1 MFRCIVLLFV
11 IIALFCV
18 TVVADLELVFSKDTF
33 CCVLGNS
40 EDWHTVWYCVSG
52 VVSGGRERI
61 SGMSSG
67 GEGVWGLRVLHR
79 CLTEE
84 TINLFSASEHQQL
97 HLPTLL
103 LPFRVTGITM
113 GILIG
118 GCMKDEIVSSSAASP
133 EIM

>member
-1 MFRCIVLLFV
+1 MC
-11 IIALFCV
+11 
-18 TVVADLELVFSKDTF
+18 LEL
-33 CCVLGNS
+33 CREEES
-40 EDWHTVWYCVSG
+40 EEVECR
-52 VVSGGRERI
+52 VVER
-61 SGMSSG
+61 GF
-67 GEGVWGLRVLHR
+67 GERLRVLHH